1 MVHVLSIEVR
11 KFWWIALSR
20 AHSLYLINK
29 YQRVFCSSLFKTLN
43 NFARHCTNI
52 RAPEKKNKRGKNIV
66 YVHHQTAILVQFS
79 QNINVR
85 AVVNFAHAAE
95 GKSITIM
102 KTEPHTPRWS
112 QNFQRPWRAFG
123 YVRGL
128 IIRRIFL
135 SLNSQIKIEI
145 LFTVNHTILLMLV
158 LRI

>member
-1 MVHVLSIEVR
+1 MYSQLKLGNFDGLHYLVHIHYTSSISIKGFSVLVFLRHWIILPGIAPIYVR
-11 KFWWIALSR
+11 LKRKTKQKRKKHCL
-20 AHSLYLINK
+20 
-29 YQRVFCSSLFKTLN
+29 CSSPNCYSRT
-43 NFARHCTNI
+43 I
-52 RAPEKKNKRGKNIV
+52 QP
-66 YVHHQTAILVQFS
+66 
-79 QNINVR
+79 NINVR
-85 AVVNFAHAAE
+85 AVVNFAHAAQ

-123 YVRGL
+123 YARGL

-145 LFTVNHTILLMLV
+145 LLTVNHTILLMLV